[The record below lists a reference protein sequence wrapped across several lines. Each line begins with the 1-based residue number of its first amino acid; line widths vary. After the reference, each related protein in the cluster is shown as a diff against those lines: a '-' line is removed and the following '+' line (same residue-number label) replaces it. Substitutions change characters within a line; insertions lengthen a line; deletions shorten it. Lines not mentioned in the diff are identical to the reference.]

1 MVTLHLLRHAN
12 AKSAPELRDIDRPL
26 AERGHSDAD
35 TMGQRLAEW
44 AVNPALILCSSA
56 QRARETLAG
65 ILPHLSGSRTIEVEE
80 GLYHFDLDIV
90 FKRISDIASG
100 DATILVIGHNP
111 ALEQLTEYLA
121 ADGTPSAMRQLNTK
135 FPTCALATL
144 EFTFN
149 DWASIGPKSGRL
161 IRLSIPEET

>member
-1 MVTLHLLRHAN
+1 MVTLHLLRHAK

-26 AERGHSDAD
+26 AERGHRDAD

-44 AVNPALILCSSA
+44 AVNPVLILCSSA

-65 ILPHLSGSRTIEVEE
+65 ILPHLSGSRTIEIEE
-80 GLYHFDLDIV
+80 GLYNFDQSIV
-90 FKRISDIASG
+90 FKRVSDCVS
-100 DATILVIGHNP
+100 DDTTILVIGHNP
-111 ALEQLTEYLA
+111 ALEQLTGYLA
-121 ADGTPSAMRQLNTK
+121 ADGAPSAMRQLNTK

-149 DWASIGPKSGRL
+149 DWASIGPKTGRL
-161 IRLSIPEET
+161 IRLSIPGES

>member
-1 MVTLHLLRHAN
+1 MVTLHLLRHAK

-26 AERGHSDAD
+26 AERGHRDAD

-65 ILPHLSGSRTIEVEE
+65 ILPHLSGSRTIEIEE
-80 GLYHFDLDIV
+80 GLYNFDQSIV
-90 FKRISDIASG
+90 FKRVSDCVS
-100 DATILVIGHNP
+100 DDTTILVIGHNP
-111 ALEQLTEYLA
+111 ALEQLTGYLA
-121 ADGTPSAMRQLNTK
+121 ADGAPSAMRQLNTK
-135 FPTCALATL
+135 FPTCAVATL

-149 DWASIGPKSGRL
+149 DWASIGPKTGRL
-161 IRLSIPEET
+161 IRLSIPGES

>member
-1 MVTLHLLRHAN
+1 MVTLHLLRHAK

-44 AVNPALILCSSA
+44 AVNPSLILCSSA

-80 GLYHFDLDIV
+80 RLYNFEQNIV
-90 FKRISDIASG
+90 FKVISGIASG

-111 ALEQLTEYLA
+111 ALKQLTRYLV
-121 ADGTPSAMRQLNTK
+121 ADGTHSAVQQLNTK

-161 IRLSIPEET
+161 IRLSIPGET

>member
-1 MVTLHLLRHAN
+1 MVTLHLLRHAK

-26 AERGHSDAD
+26 AERGHRDAD

-65 ILPHLSGSRTIEVEE
+65 ILPHLSGSRTIEIEE
-80 GLYHFDLDIV
+80 GLYNFDQSIV
-90 FKRISDIASG
+90 FKRVSDCVS
-100 DATILVIGHNP
+100 DDTTILVIGLNP
-111 ALEQLTEYLA
+111 ALEQLTGYLA
-121 ADGTPSAMRQLNTK
+121 ADGAPSAMRQLNTK

-149 DWASIGPKSGRL
+149 DWASIGPKTGRL
-161 IRLSIPEET
+161 IRLSIPGES

>member
-1 MVTLHLLRHAN
+1 MVTLHLLRHAK
-12 AKSAPELRDIDRPL
+12 AKSAPELRDIDRLL
-26 AERGHSDAD
+26 AERGHRDAD

-65 ILPHLSGSRTIEVEE
+65 ILPHLSGSRTIEIEE
-80 GLYHFDLDIV
+80 GLYNFDQSIV
-90 FKRISDIASG
+90 FKRVSDCVS
-100 DATILVIGHNP
+100 DDTTILVIGHNP
-111 ALEQLTEYLA
+111 ALEQLTGYLV

-135 FPTCALATL
+135 FPTCSLATL

-149 DWASIGPKSGRL
+149 DWASIGPKTGRL
-161 IRLSIPEET
+161 IRLSIPGES

>member
-1 MVTLHLLRHAN
+1 MVTLHLLRHAK

-80 GLYHFDLDIV
+80 GLYNFDQDIV
-90 FKRISDIASG
+90 FKIISDIASG

-111 ALEQLTEYLA
+111 ALEQLTSYLA
-121 ADGTPSAMRQLNTK
+121 ADGTPSDMQQLNIK

-144 EFTFN
+144 EFSFEE
-149 DWASIGPKSGRL
+149 WRSIGPKTGRL
-161 IRLSIPEET
+161 IRLFIPGEA

>member
-1 MVTLHLLRHAN
+1 MVTLHLLRHAK

-26 AERGHSDAD
+26 AERGHRDAD

-65 ILPHLSGSRTIEVEE
+65 ILPHLSGSRTIEIEE
-80 GLYHFDLDIV
+80 GLYNFDQSIV
-90 FKRISDIASG
+90 FKRVSDCVS
-100 DATILVIGHNP
+100 DDTTILVIGHNP
-111 ALEQLTEYLA
+111 ALEQLTGYLA
-121 ADGTPSAMRQLNTK
+121 ADGAPSAMRQLNTK

-149 DWASIGPKSGRL
+149 DWASIGPKTGRL
-161 IRLSIPEET
+161 IRLSIPGES

>member
-1 MVTLHLLRHAN
+1 MVTLHLLRHAK

-44 AVNPALILCSSA
+44 AVNPSLILCSSA

-65 ILPHLSGSRTIEVEE
+65 ILPHLSGSRKIEVEE
-80 GLYHFDLDIV
+80 GLYNFDQDIV
-90 FKRISDIASG
+90 FKIISDIASG

-111 ALEQLTEYLA
+111 ALEQLTGYLV

-161 IRLSIPEET
+161 IRLSIPGET

>member
-1 MVTLHLLRHAN
+1 MVTLHLLRHAK

-26 AERGHSDAD
+26 AERGHRDAD

-65 ILPHLSGSRTIEVEE
+65 ILPHLSGSRTIEIEE
-80 GLYHFDLDIV
+80 GLYNFDQSIV
-90 FKRISDIASG
+90 FKRVSDCVS
-100 DATILVIGHNP
+100 DDTTILVIGHNP
-111 ALEQLTEYLA
+111 ALEQLTGYLA

-161 IRLSIPEET
+161 IRLSIPGET